1 MSDDQEWRASALP
14 QGIADRYQPERPLT
28 AGPLGL
34 LAAAQDRTL
43 GRRVAVRVIPARR
56 VTDQATQERL
66 LAAAQAAGRVPHPGL
81 AAVLDLGATPQGGA
95 FVVSELGDSQP
106 LRDVVGAIGP
116 APPQVAARVGGEL
129 CAALA
134 AVHAAGLTHG
144 AVGVD
149 SILLAAD
156 GSVKL
161 LDCGLAGVLGLGRP
175 PGSDAGRRADL
186 AAVGRC
192 VYELITGRPPD
203 QRPPDQLVAEL
214 PDGLRAPVR
223 ELLLRRGS
231 DAAALA
237 AALRHA
243 AAGDTPT
250 VAAAEAAPAVGDASD
265 TPVGDASEELVQA
278 LTRRPR
284 PRRWLGAAAAALVV
298 LLAAALLAAGPLR
311 ARQPTSTSATPTAGQ
326 TPTTTA
332 GSPLPPAA
340 GGVTAALRVPRVVG
354 LDQAAATRR
363 LADAGL
369 RVGTVYRQRVPGK
382 PGGVVLA
389 TGPAAGRVLAAGA
402 PVTLVVAAV
411 PAPEA
416 VAGLIRTIDR
426 DPAAVGRRG
435 RTFGGRLA
443 DLAGFHGDRLGA
455 ELADLLGIASAGA
468 TNGDF
473 TPTFSRQAVAV
484 LAPLVQ
490 VGDLAAM
497 AAQFPDTVGPGA
509 VRFAAAAAQLGRS
522 DAADAARL
530 TRDARRRAATGALS
544 AKFAAAAIEAL
555 RRVR

>member
-1 MSDDQEWRASALP
+1 
-14 QGIADRYQPERPLT
+14 
-28 AGPLGL
+28 
-34 LAAAQDRTL
+34 
-43 GRRVAVRVIPARR
+43 
-56 VTDQATQERL
+56 
-66 LAAAQAAGRVPHPGL
+66 
-81 AAVLDLGATPQGGA
+81 
-95 FVVSELGDSQP
+95 
-106 LRDVVGAIGP
+106 
-116 APPQVAARVGGEL
+116 VGGEL

-214 PDGLRAPVR
+214 PGGLRAPVR
-223 ELLLRRGS
+223 EMLLRRGS

-243 AAGDTPT
+243 ATGDTPT
-250 VAAAEAAPAVGDASD
+250 VVVGDTPTAAVEAAPPVGDASD
-265 TPVGDASEELVQA
+265 DPAVGDASEELVQA

-284 PRRWLGAAAAALVV
+284 PRRWLGAVAAALVV

-332 GSPLPPAA
+332 GTPLPPAA

-509 VRFAAAAAQLGRS
+509 ARFAGAAARLGRS

-530 TRDARRRAATGALS
+530 IRDARRRAATGELS
-544 AKFAAAAIEAL
+544 AKFAAAAIEVL